1 MKKGVRNC
9 QGMVLKFSVLSIWN
23 HRSEKEG
30 EKRLER

>member
-9 QGMVLKFSVLSIWN
+9 QGMVLSLVCSVSGTI
-23 HRSEKEG
+23 SEKEG